1 LFRLVAKSKLGAPSA
16 AKDASMTDY
25 EIQARETVAEVPGL
39 RVRMLT
45 LAQGQCVPWHYHS
58 EITDT
63 FFCMQGPL
71 RVETRAPRAEFILQP
86 GESFAV
92 PPMTAHYVSGVD
104 HMPAKFMIVQGEGT
118 YDYVPVG
125 GER

>member
-1 LFRLVAKSKLGAPSA
+1 MS
-16 AKDASMTDY
+16 DY
-25 EIQARETVAEVPGL
+25 EIQQRETVAEVPGL

-45 LAQGQCVPWHYHS
+45 LAEGQCVPWHYHS

-63 FFCMQGPL
+63 FFCMEGPL
-71 RVETRAPRAEFILQP
+71 RVQTRAPRADYVLQA
-86 GESFAV
+86 GQTCAV

-104 HMPAKFMIVQGEGT
+104 HKPAKFMVIQGEGT
-118 YDYVPVG
+118 YDYVAVG